1 MDKYIGTI
9 GGISAN
15 VGMNKVIKDYDDIDR
30 ENEENLNNGGIIVE
44 IYLSLSTNIITQKI
58 FG

>member
-1 MDKYIGTI
+1 
-9 GGISAN
+9 
-15 VGMNKVIKDYDDIDR
+15 MNKVINDYDDIDR
-30 ENEENLNNGGIIVE
+30 ENEANLNNGGIIVE